1 MKFSVQEFNK
11 YKKNLKLEPYEK
23 FAQDFLKKHF
33 NLDLGIPLKWNGH
46 LKRAVGRFISRNKTP
61 LYIEL
66 GTEFFAGNEL
76 VNKMDDF
83 SNESRQ
89 VVLQLIENENKI
101 KEELIESL
109 PY

>member
-1 MKFSVQEFNK
+1 MF
-11 YKKNLKLEPYEK
+11 
-23 FAQDFLKKHF
+23 
-33 NLDLGIPLKWNGH
+33 
-46 LKRAVGRFISRNKTP
+46 T
-61 LYIEL
+61 
-66 GTEFFAGNEL
+66 EL

-89 VVLQLIENENKI
+89 VVWQLIENENKI

>member
-1 MKFSVQEFNK
+1 MTSK
-11 YKKNLKLEPYEK
+11 EK
-23 FAQDFLKKHF
+23 AND
-33 NLDLGIPLKWNGH
+33 I
-46 LKRAVGRFISRNKTP
+46 RISFHCPELQNP
-61 LYIEL
+61 LYGVLNYAESI
-66 GTEFFAGNEL
+66 GAGLISVDRNIKMFTEL

-89 VVLQLIENENKI
+89 VVWQLIENENKI